1 MTTTTIDPKVLLD
14 QPFRSGEWSNDNADV
29 TLREYF
35 KRMLVQ
41 VFAEGEGFSGKRPFG
56 DSGWQSQLEFDMVK
70 AGLLPPDPQN
80 NADFGEMF
88 ADVPSFEALIR
99 ECIKAL

>member
-1 MTTTTIDPKVLLD
+1 MRIEDGMLGVLAGTGD
-14 QPFRSGEWSNDNADV
+14 AI
-29 TLREYF
+29 
-35 KRMLVQ
+35 Q